1 MNDLTVQTEFLT
13 ANSMGPIAQK
23 LLATNFNVNALRPQG
38 ILRKDEW
45 KLLDD
50 KVVEVARTRL
60 VAVKDLMD
68 YGLSTSIPNALGI
81 TQVDYERASDMSAA
95 EVSMNGVTQGNND
108 RILFDLKSTPL
119 PIIHKDFQINIRAL
133 ASSRNKGMPLDT
145 MQAALAAR
153 LVSEKV
159 EAMVFAGYSAIN
171 LGGATIYG
179 YTTATNR
186 NTGSVTATWATA
198 TGEQM
203 VTDVLRMIDA
213 STGDNMFGPWG
224 LYVPQAVFNRLGND
238 YKAASDKT
246 IISRMMEIEGLK
258 FVRPTTNLSGTN
270 IILVQ
275 LTSDVVDMLDGLQPT
290 TLQWD
295 EQGGMVT
302 KFKVMAIM
310 APRIRDDYN
319 SQSGIVHY
327 S

>member
-1 MNDLTVQTEFLT
+1 MNDMTVQTELLT
-13 ANSMGPIAQK
+13 ASHTGPIAQR
-23 LLATNFNVNALRPQG
+23 LLESNFNVNALRPQG
-38 ILRKDEW
+38 VLRKDEW

-50 KVVEVARTRL
+50 KVIEVARTRL

-68 YGLSTSIPNALGI
+68 LGLTTNIPNALGVP
-81 TQVDYERASDMSAA
+81 QVDYERVSSMTAA
-95 EVSMNGVTQGNND
+95 EVSMSGVTQGVND
-108 RILFDLKSTPL
+108 RMLFDLKSTPL

-159 EAMVFAGYSAIN
+159 EAMVFGGYSAIN
-171 LGGATIYG
+171 IGGATIYG

-186 NTGSVTATWATA
+186 NTGSVTATWVTT
-198 TGEQM
+198 TGENM
-203 VTDVLRMIDA
+203 VTDILRMISA
-213 STGDNMFGPWG
+213 ACGDNMFGPYG
-224 LYVPQAVFNRLGND
+224 LYVPQAVYNRLGND
-238 YKAASDKT
+238 YKANSDKT
-246 IISRMMEIEGLK
+246 ILQRMLEIDQLQ
-258 FVRPTTNLSGTN
+258 FVRPSTNLSGTN

-290 TLQWD
+290 TVMWD

-310 APRIRDDYN
+310 APRIRDDYAG
-319 SQSGIVHY
+319 QSGIVHY